1 MHTMPDTT
9 PCTNCHKPIDDQ
21 HTLCPS
27 CEVRFALT
35 LLRLAA
41 SLEPLH
47 DMLDSTIHY
56 GGHEPTRTL
65 TSTPPTPI
73 RLAVLDLIDD
83 ITTYSYE
90 LRRLLLGMPD
100 QEHEATYEDAIG
112 TLIADAGAPTISTN
126 TCAGMYMRD
135 AIRLMQTADRL
146 LDPPNMRDIGHCP
159 NPLCGVM
166 LQACDGQQSVTC
178 SMCGTTTDTHTIQL
192 RTLERL
198 CWDDERHGSA
208 AQIARVFTDC
218 GIPVL
223 ANTIRQWAKRG
234 KLHATTNTRQHRPT
248 YRYSDVYRLTVGV
261 KRD

>member
-1 MHTMPDTT
+1 
-9 PCTNCHKPIDDQ
+9 
-21 HTLCPS
+21 
-27 CEVRFALT
+27 
-35 LLRLAA
+35 
-41 SLEPLH
+41 
-47 DMLDSTIHY
+47 
-56 GGHEPTRTL
+56 
-65 TSTPPTPI
+65 
-73 RLAVLDLIDD
+73 
-83 ITTYSYE
+83 
-90 LRRLLLGMPD
+90 
-100 QEHEATYEDAIG
+100 
-112 TLIADAGAPTISTN
+112 
-126 TCAGMYMRD
+126 MYMRD
-135 AIRLMQTADRL
+135 AIHLMQTADHL

-166 LQACDGQQSVTC
+166 LQAADGQQSVTC

-208 AQIARVFTDC
+208 AQIARVFTNC